1 VAWIVMLAGPGVR
14 GDSLLVMQADA
25 INRAAEVPEA
35 QREKNAELQ
44 RRMLAIAASDR
55 GKQSAEA
62 ELLQLL
68 EKGIPGIT
76 ADQARTEIANVTSP
90 WMRWFLR
97 YDPAPVLRR
106 VSVPVLAVN
115 GSKDLQVPAEPNLSG
130 IEAGLAAAGNAD
142 VAIVALPGL
151 NHLLQ
156 TADTGLVSE
165 YGQIEE
171 TIAPVALETIGDWIV
186 ARFPPRR

>member
-1 VAWIVMLAGPGVR
+1 
-14 GDSLLVMQADA
+14 
-25 INRAAEVPEA
+25 
-35 QREKNAELQ
+35 
-44 RRMLAIAASDR
+44 MLAIAASDR